1 MARRTVIGPALALL
15 LAVAVAGCGTASS
28 SKSSSASSTRAAT
41 NASAASSAP
50 QTVPPG
56 YARYQVNGFSFVAPS
71 GFKVAP
77 NGGVSGLPRGVS
89 VQFLTPGGKRLE
101 KTSTQIIVGV
111 NPHLRAGLDAV
122 ATSLEAA
129 DANSPSL
136 THVHTNVSTM
146 TVPGASDVRIVSES
160 YVGPGGGR
168 TRTQFRRTWLMVSPR
183 PGILLDLVVVDEPQ
197 RGGNLDPATVLGSFR
212 LDHSA

>member
-1 MARRTVIGPALALL
+1 MARRTVAGLTLTLL
-15 LAVAVAGCGTASS
+15 LAIPSAGCGSASQ
-28 SKSSSASSTRAAT
+28 SKSSSASPTPTSASGSTVSPAAQ
-41 NASAASSAP
+41 A
-50 QTVPPG
+50 VPPG
-56 YARYQVNGFSFVAPS
+56 FARYQANGFSFVAPS

-77 NGGVSGLPRGVS
+77 NGGVGGLPRGVS

-101 KTSTQIIVGV
+101 NTSTQIIVGV

-146 TVPGASDVRIVSES
+146 TLPGAADVRIVTES

-168 TRTQFRRTWLMVSPR
+168 TRTHFRRTWLMVSPR
-183 PGILLDLVVVDEPQ
+183 RGTLLDLVVVDEPQ
-197 RGGNLDPATVLGSFR
+197 RGGNLDAATVLDSFR
-212 LDHSA
+212 LDHST